1 MTRQRNRR
9 PGSLASIRVVDDAL
23 CDCTIIERHETD
35 VRPMTNTFT
44 YTYQSGDSV
53 ETAEVRFPPTS
64 RPDFPSCAIFAC
76 AKSGSV
82 LVNAVTHELMADA
95 GIPTIDLPSMLYEQ
109 GVDIGNIQGDLS
121 HALPR
126 SGYCFA
132 GFRAMPPSFV
142 GAPAVQSL
150 RKLLVVRDP
159 RDMLVSRYFS
169 AKFSHGFVARGTPQ
183 FSQIVRQMIGDTGL
197 DIDSYCLFYSWLI
210 NADLFMYEDIVS
222 DPKTYI
228 LRYEDFIY
236 DKERLVSSL
245 ANWFGLDVP
254 QERRSSM
261 AALYHVIPPT
271 ERSHDHT
278 RQVHPGDHKRKLQPK
293 TVYMLNG
300 VLGQFMARF
309 GYQPN

>member
-1 MTRQRNRR
+1 MT
-9 PGSLASIRVVDDAL
+9 
-23 CDCTIIERHETD
+23 E
-35 VRPMTNTFT
+35 TFT

-53 ETAEVRFPPTS
+53 ETAEVRLPPTS
-64 RPDFPSCAIFAC
+64 RSDFPSCAIFAC

-82 LVNAVTHELMADA
+82 LVNAVTRELMTDA
-95 GIPTIDLPSMLYEQ
+95 GIPTVDLPSMLYEQ

-126 SGYCFA
+126 NGYCFA

-169 AKFSHGFVARGTPQ
+169 AKFSHSFVARGTPQ
-183 FSQIVRQMIGDTGL
+183 FSQIIRQMISDTEL

-210 NADLFMYEDIVS
+210 NADLFLFENIIT
-222 DPKTYI
+222 DPETHI

-236 DKERLVSSL
+236 DKERLISSL
-245 ANWFGLDVP
+245 SDWFGLDVP
-254 QERRSSM
+254 QDLRATI
-261 AALYHVIPPT
+261 AALHHVIPPQ
-271 ERSHDHT
+271 ERPEDHT
-278 RQVHPGDHKRKLQPK
+278 RQVHPGDHRRKLQPK
-293 TVYMLNG
+293 TVDMLNG
-300 VLGQFMARF
+300 VLGRFMARF
-309 GYQPN
+309 GYQTN